1 MKNKNLF
8 LLGLG
13 VLGGLSYFAVVS
25 NKDASLPPSSDS
37 DLNKKN
43 QEALSFV
50 VQSPRESLKFDNSK
64 LSPEC
69 KKFFNQL
76 RGLDLRDQNGFKG
89 SLSDDCR
96 KVPESF
102 QSLQAFYEKHCLVKP
117 ESKEC
122 LLALYHYRAALTD
135 FYNRDLPIS
144 EISDKKI
151 LFDKMLANRSLN
163 PKLSLEAAER
173 LSELEPHLYEAQKTQ
188 ILQNLFLASQS
199 TSESNLDWSRFDSV
213 MERATSLSPQD
224 PELVEA
230 QLLSEMFRSSDP
242 RNLQDRARQ
251 LSEDFPQEWR
261 GPYYLAWGLFNEGRG
276 QEALDALMEAK
287 KRDPK
292 NSRIDQAL
300 EGLNGGKAKPFEAGL
315 SFSDLNLA
323 AD

>member
-1 MKNKNLF
+1 MKNKNVF

-13 VLGGLSYFAVVS
+13 VLAASFYFAIRS
-25 NKDASLPPSSDS
+25 GRNSSTSPSSDS
-37 DLNKKN
+37 ELKRRAR
-43 QEALSFV
+43 EAISFV
-50 VQSPRESLKFDNSK
+50 VQSPRESLKGENSK

-69 KKFFNQL
+69 QVFFDKL
-76 RGLDLRDQNGFKG
+76 RELDLRDQNGLKG
-89 SLSDDCR
+89 SLSNDCR
-96 KVPESF
+96 KVPPSF
-102 QSLQAFYEKHCLVKP
+102 QSLQAFFEKHCLVKP

-135 FYNRDLPIS
+135 FFTRDIPLS
-144 EISDKKI
+144 QISDKKV
-151 LFDKMLANRSLN
+151 LFDKMLANRTLD
-163 PKLSLEAAER
+163 PKLSLEAAKR

-199 TSESNLDWSRFDSV
+199 ASESNIDWHQFDSV
-213 MERATSLSPQD
+213 IERATSLSAED

-230 QLLSEMFRSSDP
+230 QLLSQMLRSSDP
-242 RNLQDRARQ
+242 RTLQDRARQ

-315 SFSDLNLA
+315 SFSDLNLS